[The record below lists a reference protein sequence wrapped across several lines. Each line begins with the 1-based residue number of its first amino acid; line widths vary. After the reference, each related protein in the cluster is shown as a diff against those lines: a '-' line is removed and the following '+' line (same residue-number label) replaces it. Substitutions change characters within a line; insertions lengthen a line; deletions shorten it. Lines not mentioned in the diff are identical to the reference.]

1 MGKEMIS
8 VELTRETGSHPWGF
22 RLGGGVDRGRVHV
35 LEKVSYYIL
44 ITDWMLSDSQH
55 STRVVLQKKIDG
67 KLLDSMTY
75 RKLMSSVFRRI
86 IDDIGPL

>member
-1 MGKEMIS
+1 M
-8 VELTRETGSHPWGF
+8 ELTRETGSHPWGF

-35 LEKVSYYIL
+35 LEKVSYII
-44 ITDWMLSDSQH
+44 ITDWMLSESQH

-67 KLLDSMTY
+67 KLLDSLTY

-86 IDDIGPL
+86 IDGI